1 MTLRPSLSLRYTPLH
16 FACRFGEVKVID
28 LLLEYGADPM
38 ATSAGGESV
47 MDAARE
53 QSYSTRKK
61 LADLLNEAM
70 VRRDEAEKAEKAA
83 GAGRGADGAA
93 GADEL

>member
-1 MTLRPSLSLRYTPLH
+1 M
-16 FACRFGEVKVID
+16 ID

-38 ATSAGGESV
+38 ATSAGGESA

-70 VRRDEAEKAEKAA
+70 VRRDEADAAAAAA
-83 GAGRGADGAA
+83 GGA
-93 GADEL
+93 GASSASDEL